1 MKRVETGV
9 SFFGLLVFE
18 GKLIRESDIAKL
30 PFYDFWRESARGSTL
45 PIFDDESYV
54 YLHDWEAFCR
64 LFIKTGKHRYC
75 DGNRS

>member
-1 MKRVETGV
+1 MGRLETGV
-9 SFFGLLVFE
+9 TFFGVPVLE

-64 LFIKTGKHRYC
+64 LFIKTGRHRYC
-75 DGNRS
+75 DGDRS

>member
-1 MKRVETGV
+1 MRIETGV
-9 SFFGLLVFE
+9 TFFGLSVFE
-18 GKLIRESDIAKL
+18 GGLVRESDIAEL
-30 PFYDFWRESARGSTL
+30 PFYDFWRESARGSTQ

-75 DGNRS
+75 NRDSN